1 MRWHFLLKIPCLYNY
16 LLSKKRKEYDLLLL
30 RNKYCW
36 LINKFHKNGEFKNRF
51 YTGTWEIADDRTL
64 LEKVCLLIQ
73 VDMPFLYAKVA
84 EATLL

>member
-1 MRWHFLLKIPCLYNY
+1 MWKIV
-16 LLSKKRKEYDLLLL
+16 
-30 RNKYCW
+30 
-36 LINKFHKNGEFKNRF
+36 
-51 YTGTWEIADDRTL
+51 DDRKL